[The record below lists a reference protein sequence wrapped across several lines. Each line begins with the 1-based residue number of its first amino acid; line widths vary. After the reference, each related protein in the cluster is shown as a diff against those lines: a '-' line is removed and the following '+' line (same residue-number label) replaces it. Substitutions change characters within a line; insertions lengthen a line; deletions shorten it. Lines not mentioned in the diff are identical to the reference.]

1 MADKSI
7 CNLMEEFRPII
18 EWKKQTIIALSIFA
32 VVLIALI
39 APLVP
44 FTGVHVV
51 IDENTTTHE
60 YYIANFWIE
69 DDRFPLI
76 IMLLRE
82 DVSALH
88 CLEIETI
95 ENVNGER
102 ISDKKVGL
110 KCIRGEHVIEW
121 DEPFPSDFLMIV
133 ELTEA
138 DVSLSREALRVKI
151 AGIA

>member
-1 MADKSI
+1 
-7 CNLMEEFRPII
+7 MEEKSKD
-18 EWKKQTIIALSIFA
+18 EKQMKTIIGLSIFA
-32 VVLIALI
+32 VLIAFVLI

-44 FTGVHVV
+44 FTGVHVM
-51 IDENTTTHE
+51 ISENTTTNE

-69 DDRFPLI
+69 DDRFPLV

-82 DVSALH
+82 DISALY

-110 KCIRGEHVIEW
+110 KRIRGEHVIEW

-138 DVSLSREALRVKI
+138 DVSLSREALRVNR
-151 AGIA
+151 